1 MIKIGRRKIAENI
14 IGDLKIEFIKINC
27 DLDSTFRCL
36 KCIREQDISILLD
49 GRVKICT
56 GLINNRQNSYFL
68 KLLEENPLLGIS
80 NLIRKKYA
88 FIGFFYNLY
97 FLVNSS
103 SSVFSDKYD
112 EDKITE
118 FRQYLNTKNFNFDPH
133 RDFTSQL
140 ANFIISESNSF
151 RKTFNEDKFTYNE
164 FEVSFKTLEFLVSE
178 LFNPNIEL
186 NKQLKI
192 LILISYFSV
201 DFDVFDNPKTRLV
214 QNLLPS
220 LLLLIEKEDDTDFI
234 ELSLFYLIIIGI
246 GVSNCSPSLFN
257 SIIENFT
264 STIATPSLLHYIKGL
279 ILREESKK
287 SRK

>member
-1 MIKIGRRKIAENI
+1 MN
-14 IGDLKIEFIKINC
+14 LKY
-27 DLDSTFRCL
+27 
-36 KCIREQDISILLD
+36 LL
-49 GRVKICT
+49 
-56 GLINNRQNSYFL
+56 
-68 KLLEENPLLGIS
+68 
-80 NLIRKKYA
+80 
-88 FIGFFYNLY
+88 
-97 FLVNSS
+97 
-103 SSVFSDKYD
+103 
-112 EDKITE
+112 
-118 FRQYLNTKNFNFDPH
+118 
-133 RDFTSQL
+133 
-140 ANFIISESNSF
+140 
-151 RKTFNEDKFTYNE
+151 
-164 FEVSFKTLEFLVSE
+164 KTLEFLVSE

-287 SRK
+287 AENKENKTLILDEALECLKLVATRLKSGKEIHRISHSFCNELEVEVLRNIGTLYKDKWKISKNDEQLKKEKDTYFENANEKAVKNNTKLRYYSLFSDGLFRSS